1 MSRKGCVVN
10 LHVKLKVLVEAIV
23 AQEAY
28 HRGSVIIILVF
39 GGLHGLGFNI
49 EGALETLFPSIVS
62 CQGKH
67 HGQVLDL
74 PLHVGVEQGEIAFT
88 AAPEDITLSAESNG
102 GINGVLQL
110 YGHIRQHIEIRVGGS
125 AVHVTRVAEDVCST
139 PEQLHAGLF
148 LPRFY
153 LRNKFVKTLL
163 YLKDRA
169 VTHEVRVMEAVEW
182 SSDLFNE
189 LKSHVELGL
198 DAVIAFQ
205 IVVRKVSGLCSEGI
219 GAVTAE

>member
-88 AAPEDITLSAESNG
+88 AAPEDITLSAES
-102 GINGVLQL
+102 
-110 YGHIRQHIEIRVGGS
+110 VGGS
-125 AVHVTRVAEDVCST
+125 AVHVTRVTEDVCST

-153 LRNKFVKTLL
+153 LRNKLVKTLL

-169 VTHEVRVMEAVEW
+169 ITHEVRVMEAVEW